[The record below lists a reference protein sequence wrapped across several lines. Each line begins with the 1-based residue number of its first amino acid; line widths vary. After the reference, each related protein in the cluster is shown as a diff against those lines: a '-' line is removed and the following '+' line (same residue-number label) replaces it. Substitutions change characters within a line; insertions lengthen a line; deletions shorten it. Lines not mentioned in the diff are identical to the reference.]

1 MIKTLHETSGRR
13 VAVLVDEYDKPILDV
28 LDAPEGKALAQIKE
42 KGYADKYRHL
52 DRPIHLIGVE
62 FSKAKRNIAAFE
74 VERAA

>member
-1 MIKTLHETSGRR
+1 MVVHGDEGIHIFEFK
-13 VAVLVDEYDKPILDV
+13 LVEDGPQ
-28 LDAPEGKALAQIKE
+28 GKALAQIKA